1 MDFHQ
6 LIVPSLVP
14 KHYYTQIWEQLLN
27 AHVAATFNMLFRGIK
42 SQPLIKNQEISRWN
56 IKDENSVEQ
65 CVERF
70 DAESEYVKNSS
81 ANKGEKQFWCS
92 CTGLY

>member
-27 AHVAATFNMLFRGIK
+27 AHIAATFNMLFKEALKVNFILRIRK
-42 SQPLIKNQEISRWN
+42 SQDGILKTRIVW
-56 IKDENSVEQ
+56 SVLMQ
-65 CVERF
+65 
-70 DAESEYVKNSS
+70 SQNM
-81 ANKGEKQFWCS
+81 
-92 CTGLY
+92 

>member
-1 MDFHQ
+1 MKCSYCRYFQHALQ
-6 LIVPSLVP
+6 
-14 KHYYTQIWEQLLN
+14 
-27 AHVAATFNMLFRGIK
+27 RGIK
-42 SQPLIKNQEISRWN
+42 SQPLIKNQEISRRN
-56 IKDENSVEQ
+56 IKDENS
-65 CVERF
+65 VERF